1 MSRLKI
7 LSSFIS
13 TLIFAGTAFSSA
25 QSFAEDQYPYPPLP
39 VLPDQTEPSYTDHP
53 RPGLPIEQR
62 GPEWLDYI
70 PRWIDKTPTLLPEQS
85 DQPIVP
91 PTAITE
97 DSSWT
102 DRKQRQIR
110 NWADHT
116 SVKIDRW
123 FGDTDPN
130 KSADATLRVLVD
142 NHWNK
147 YDHYEVKPRIRGKI
161 KLPALEKRLSLVFG
175 DESLDNEIRN
185 NVAISD
191 DGSGNTSRKTLD
203 SRRAREEN
211 ASLALRWS
219 NLVKKLPF
227 ESDVDLG
234 IRSSDDIY
242 VRLKAERDW
251 QLRNDFNFH
260 AEQIYRYGI
269 HSENYLRTNLELAHI
284 RPDQPLLAD
293 QFSLVYADEQE
304 DDLTWDNRIFREH
317 QFFAGNRFNYGLYT
331 GGYYNQDDLR
341 LNGWGPFISWRQP
354 LWREWFYVQADLNYF
369 NDQRE
374 DRNHYLNTL
383 VRLEALF

>member
-13 TLIFAGTAFSSA
+13 TLIFAGTAFSST

-39 VLPDQTEPSYTDHP
+39 VLPDQTESSYTDHP